1 MRDESRT
8 AALGQCLRRARLQQG
23 LSQMELAYSVGM
35 VPSQISLL
43 EHGHSLPTLFG
54 VLRLLGALG
63 LSVEVLCV
71 AMEGEHESY

>member
-1 MRDESRT
+1 
-8 AALGQCLRRARLQQG
+8 
-23 LSQMELAYSVGM
+23 MELAYSVGM